1 MLLDFKKSDLIRQGI
16 LHAREASGNGFHL
29 EAITTWESLIW
40 EGMSSYILFKT
51 GKEVEVSTSLNALL
65 QRLKKIEEDYEL
77 NAAEKTLCGLRHQVD
92 TWRKRR
98 EAAVHSL
105 ARLEEGKHHT
115 FKDKVSLQVQ
125 YARNGEA
132 LFKEIRDLLEELKI
146 S

>member
-1 MLLDFKKSDLIRQGI
+1 VLYQKSDLIRQGI
-16 LHAREASGNGFHL
+16 LHAREASGNGYHL

-40 EGMSSYILFKT
+40 EGLASYIAFKT
-51 GKEVEVSTSLNALL
+51 SKEVDIDTSLNAVLT
-65 QRLKKIEEDYEL
+65 RLKKIEDEYEL
-77 NAAEKTLCGLRHQVD
+77 SADEKTLCGLRHQVD

-105 ARLEEGKHHT
+105 SRLEEGKHHI

-132 LFKEIRDLLEELKI
+132 LFKEIKDLLEVLKI

>member
-1 MLLDFKKSDLIRQGI
+1 MVYQKSDLIRQGI
-16 LHAREASGNGFHL
+16 LRAREASGNGYHL

-40 EGMSSYILFKT
+40 GGMCSFITAKT
-51 GKEVEVSTSLNALL
+51 GKDVDVSTSMNAVLS
-65 QRLKKIEEDYEL
+65 RLKKIEEDYEL
-77 NAAEKTLCGLRHQVD
+77 NADEKTLCGLRHQVE

-105 ARLEEGKHHT
+105 ARVEEGKHHT

-132 LFKEIRDLLEELKI
+132 LFKEIKDLLEALRI